1 MVAVVMLACPKICVP
16 AQRRF
21 FVGAMGSAAEPFGA
35 SAPGAP
41 LALPIVMAALGAG
54 SAGVVSELGAGVV
67 GAAVGSVPP
76 PEGVGSEGWT
86 VLAVCPGAGGAAND
100 IALTERP
107 TNPTEIADRHEKRF
121 ISELQQ
127 REMQNERDSGGTRR
141 GSCKRRARPFIF

>member
-1 MVAVVMLACPKICVP
+1 MVTAV
-16 AQRRF
+16 
-21 FVGAMGSAAEPFGA
+21 
-35 SAPGAP
+35 
-41 LALPIVMAALGAG
+41 LGAG
-54 SAGVVSELGAGVV
+54 SVGVVSELGAGVV

-100 IALTERP
+100 VALTERP

-141 GSCKRRARPFIF
+141 GLCKHRARPFIF